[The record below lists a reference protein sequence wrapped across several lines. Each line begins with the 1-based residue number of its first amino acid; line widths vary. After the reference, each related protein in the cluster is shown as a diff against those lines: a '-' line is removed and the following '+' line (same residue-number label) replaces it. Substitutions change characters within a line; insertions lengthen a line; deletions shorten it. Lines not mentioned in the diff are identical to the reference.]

1 VSIRRGEEKT
11 QRLGRGFFLLL
22 AGLVFL
28 LDQFTKAL
36 ALHFLI
42 PGASQP
48 VLPSVFHLTLV
59 KNQGIAFG
67 LFQGFDSLLLW
78 AIAASI
84 GILTFLGFRTDPAR
98 RTNTWGIGF
107 ILGGA
112 LGNWVDRIRVGA
124 VIDFLDF
131 RIWPVFNFADT
142 AITVGVGLFL
152 LELLKGRDRVS

>member
-1 VSIRRGEEKT
+1 MSIRRGEEKT

-28 LDQFTKAL
+28 LDQLTKAL
-36 ALHFLI
+36 ALSSLI
-42 PGASQP
+42 PGTSRP

-59 KNQGIAFG
+59 ENQGIAFG
-67 LFQGFDSLLLW
+67 LFQGFDTLLFW

-84 GILTFLGFRTDPAR
+84 GILIFLGFRSDSAE
-98 RTNTWGIGF
+98 RTNAWGIGF

-142 AITVGVGLFL
+142 AITVGVGLFRL
-152 LELLKGRDRVS
+152 KLLKARNRVS